1 MTAPAVMVP
10 AGTPVTQIA
19 QTLRRHQV
27 SAVPVLDEAD
37 GVVGLVSGYDLLARS
52 GLTVRDVMTSA
63 VVSVTED
70 TGVDEVRHLLVDRRI
85 RRGPVLAGTRL
96 VGIIS
101 RSDLVS
107 LMATEWACQI
117 CGEPVRGEHQPDE
130 HQPDQCPKCLGGA
143 ERFILQE
150 QPPGA

>member
-1 MTAPAVMVP
+1 VP

-37 GVVGLVSGYDLLARS
+37 GVVGLVS
-52 GLTVRDVMTSA
+52 
-63 VVSVTED
+63 
-70 TGVDEVRHLLVDRRI
+70 
-85 RRGPVLAGTRL
+85 
-96 VGIIS
+96 
-101 RSDLVS
+101 

-117 CGEPVRGEHQPDE
+117 CGEPVRGE